1 MLPSMAE
8 TATTTEGRGGAT
20 ALARP
25 DQGAAPTSLVPAVH
39 AASQFRGR
47 GEYAIDD
54 KGRLTLP
61 AQMRKALLQGG
72 SLVVLDGRAVIWDEA
87 TYQRAVDELN
97 AKIPAELTSDDVR
110 GFLSNTHQVSP
121 DSQGRIVIPHAVRI
135 EAGLDRD
142 VLVLG
147 AGPRIEIVPVGD
159 ASLDAGLAVADE
171 VVRALDEARF

>member
-1 MLPSMAE
+1 MAE
-8 TATTTEGRGGAT
+8 TGAATEERSGAT
-20 ALARP
+20 ALMSP
-25 DQGAAPTSLVPAVH
+25 AATPAPAPVH

-61 AQMRKALLQGG
+61 VQMRKALLGGG

-87 TYQRAVDELN
+87 TYRAAVDQLN
-97 AKIPAELTSDDVR
+97 ERVTSGDLTSTQVR
-110 GFLSNTHQVSP
+110 TFLSSTHGVTP

-135 EAGLDRD
+135 EASLDRD

-159 ASLDAGLAVADE
+159 AALDAGLTVDDAVVD
-171 VVRALDEARF
+171 VLDHARF

>member
-1 MLPSMAE
+1 MAE
-8 TATTTEGRGGAT
+8 TSTSVREERGAD
-20 ALARP
+20 ALAHP
-25 DQGAAPTSLVPAVH
+25 GAVPVAAH
-39 AASQFRGR
+39 PASQFRGR

-61 AQMRKALLQGG
+61 VQMRKALLGGG

-97 AKIPAELTSDDVR
+97 RRVAEGELTSTQVR
-110 GFLSNTHQVSP
+110 AFVSNTHPVNP
-121 DSQGRIVIPHAVRI
+121 DTQGRIVVPPAVRI

-147 AGPRIEIVPVGD
+147 AGARIELVPAGD
-159 ASLDAGLAVADE
+159 ESLTEVLAVDAA
-171 VVRALDEARF
+171 VVDVLDRALF

>member
-1 MLPSMAE
+1 M
-8 TATTTEGRGGAT
+8 TATEGQSGASALASPAGGAT
-20 ALARP
+20 AAP
-25 DQGAAPTSLVPAVH
+25 AAH

-61 AQMRKALLQGG
+61 SQMRKALLAGG
-72 SLVVLDGRAVIWDEA
+72 SLVVLDGRAVIWDEP
-87 TYQRAVDELN
+87 TYRAAVDALN
-97 AKIPAELTSDDVR
+97 QRVADGDLTSAQVR
-110 GFLSNTHQVSP
+110 GFLSNTHPVSP
-121 DSQGRIVIPHAVRI
+121 DTQGRIVIPPAVRI

-159 ASLDAGLAVADE
+159 ASLEAALAVDDE
-171 VVRALDEARF
+171 VVNALDHARF